1 MEASEDLDQTVR
13 RADPDRWLASR
24 FIADA
29 DQRADVV
36 ALYAFN
42 NELAHVA
49 EAVREPLMGEI
60 RLTWWREAVEE
71 LFAGRPPRGH
81 PVIQALATAIR
92 RRTLAQAPLEAMIE
106 ARFADFEPG
115 GLADAAAVEAYVD
128 GTAGALMAL
137 AVAALGGGEALAV
150 RPAAQA
156 WGLAGLARLGR
167 LPEALQGPALR
178 ERVEA
183 DLRAARAAA
192 ASLPV
197 SAFPAVAYAGL
208 ARSYAAGR
216 TLSDLGKRVRLTLA
230 SLTGRI

>member
-1 MEASEDLDQTVR
+1 MLSGAMDSEDDLDQTVR

-24 FIADA
+24 LVADA
-29 DQRADVV
+29 EQRADVV

-42 NELAHVA
+42 IELARIA
-49 EAVREPLMGEI
+49 EQVTEPLMGEI

-71 LFAGRPPRGH
+71 LFAGRPARGH
-81 PVIQALATAIR
+81 PVVQALGLAIR
-92 RRTLAQAPLEAMIE
+92 RRNLSQAPLEAMIE

-115 GLADAAAVEAYVD
+115 SLADAAAVEAYVD
-128 GTAGALMAL
+128 GTAGALM
-137 AVAALGGGEALAV
+137 ALAV

-167 LPEALQGPALR
+167 LPESMRGAVLVGA
-178 ERVEA
+178 VE
-183 DLRAARAAA
+183 DGLRAARAAA
-192 ASLPV
+192 AGLPV

-208 ARSYAAGR
+208 ARAYAAGK
-216 TLSDLGKRVRLTLA
+216 TPSELAKRIRLTLA